1 MSSICVPHASRR
13 RSKWYVRMKR
23 RKHLVV
29 WIALAVTLVVVLG
42 VAVAKY
48 FRQQHS
54 EEEKS
59 WLGDQKV
66 IISPKFKS
74 DR

>member
-1 MSSICVPHASRR
+1 
-13 RSKWYVRMKR
+13 MKR